1 MADPISAA
9 ILAIGN
15 AVNAAVYGLTGS
27 TFIANTVTS
36 LVMAGLTVGTPIA
49 ISAATAALLA
59 PEVPKPESFHSPYRA
74 TRAPRISA
82 YGTNKLSGPYLLYE
96 AANGRAYDVI
106 AFHDGRIAGIVN
118 LWLND
123 DIVTVD
129 GAGAVNSSTADDGR
143 YAANSLT
150 KRIYI
155 FTRNGLP
162 TETSFTTNVDFTP
175 LGAGVWTAD
184 HRADGVATML
194 VQSRSVEKPDMSNT
208 YPNGAPLGAV
218 TANCLLTYD
227 WREPGQDIADD
238 DTWTC
243 SHNPM
248 VQLGDYLT
256 STHHGMRFS
265 FAERI
270 LPALDEWT
278 VAADICDEAVSLKAG
293 GTQPRYRSSGP
304 FQHISAPIEVIG
316 KILETCDGWMTTR
329 GDGCFVPKAGKYEAP
344 TVTFTDKHVID
355 YAMQRFVEDEQA
367 TNVLLVSYTSPDHE
381 YNEVETEAWRDEADI
396 AERGIERSQP
406 MPLSWVQYNSQ
417 ARRLAKRKMSR
428 LTADIRGT
436 FTTTLYGLRG
446 LGERYIRLQISEIA
460 ALNDLVIEITSAEI
474 DLSTMRVTF
483 NFVSADTNIDAWDP
497 ATEEGDG
504 PGDDGRVPP
513 VALEA
518 PTIST
523 ITPQFV
529 SSGAGDGV
537 QLHIE
542 GVGPDRD
549 DLTWFIRTRVTGST
563 SWNNVAEITDT
574 DPAANFE
581 GDSGFVESVAS
592 LDVALGYQTGGV
604 DTLWSATS
612 TVDTTAAASP
622 PGLPGGLSAVD
633 NGSGTNGATVSWSNA
648 ANVTHARIYHGS
660 TSDSFPGVGS
670 GSDIAA
676 APGTAQSANYLLS
689 PGSYN
694 IWVVNKNAAGY
705 GDPAGPATVTV
716 V

>member
-1 MADPISAA
+1 MADPITAFAA
-9 ILAIGN
+9 WVSSVALE
-15 AVNAAVYGLTGS
+15 
-27 TFIANTVTS
+27 
-36 LVMAGLTVGTPIA
+36 
-49 ISAATAALLA
+49 AATAAGLSAGVSNAIATAAFYGAQAAVTLGVSAASTALLA
-59 PEVPKPESFHSPYRA
+59 PDIPKPESFSAPYKG
-74 TRAPRISA
+74 TRSSRVSA
-82 YGTNKLSGPYLLYE
+82 YGRNKLSGPYLLYE

-106 AFHDGRIAGIVN
+106 AFHDGRIAGIVE

-123 DIVTVD
+123 DVVTVGVD
-129 GAGAVNSSTADDGR
+129 GGVISSTSDDGR
-143 YAANSLT
+143 YAANAPT
-150 KRIYI
+150 KRIHI
-155 FTRNGLP
+155 FTRLGLP
-162 TETSFTTNVDFTP
+162 TETSFTADMDYTP
-175 LGAGVWTAD
+175 LGAGVWTAS
-184 HRADGVATML
+184 HRADGVATMAIR
-194 VQSRSVEKPDMSNT
+194 SRSVEKPDMSNT
-208 YPNGAPLGAV
+208 YPNGAPMGAV
-218 TANCLLTYD
+218 TADCLLTYD
-227 WREPGQDIADD
+227 WRDEAQDIEDD
-238 DTWTC
+238 DTWEC
-243 SHNPM
+243 SYNPM
-248 VQLGDYLT
+248 VQLADYLT

-270 LPALDEWT
+270 LPAVEEWT
-278 VAADICDEAVSLKAG
+278 AAADACDEAVTLKAG

-344 TVTFTDKHVID
+344 TVTFTDKHVVD
-355 YAMQRFVEDEQA
+355 YAIQRFVEDEQA

-381 YNEVETEAWRDEADI
+381 YNEVETDAWRDEADI
-396 AERGIERSQP
+396 TERGIERSQP
-406 MPLSWVQYNSQ
+406 MPLSWVQHNSQ

-474 DLSTMRVTF
+474 DLSSMRVTF
-483 NFVSADTNIDAWDP
+483 NFISADPNIDDWDA

-504 PGDDGRVPP
+504 PSGDGKVPP
-513 VALEA
+513 VALDA

-542 GVGPDRD
+542 GLGPDRD
-549 DLTWFIRTRVTGST
+549 DLTWFIRTRVTGAT

-592 LDVALGYQTGGV
+592 LDVGLGYQTGGE
-604 DTLWSATS
+604 DTRWSATS

-622 PGLPGGLSAVD
+622 PSSPTGLSAID
-633 NGSGTNGATVSWSNA
+633 NGTTPDGATVSWSNA

-670 GSDIAA
+670 GADIAA
-676 APGTAQSANYLLS
+676 APGTAQSANYLLAT
-689 PGSYN
+689 GTYN

-705 GDPAGPATVTV
+705 GPPAGPATVTV